1 MKKISFTIIKYLILS
16 VFGITCISHSTV
28 TIAQEY
34 EIISFSEKFSNYS
47 TTYEPVSI
55 LHKETRLNNRSS
67 QIKITHDESYDSIN
81 KCILFAKDIWESSI
95 NSSIPIIVDIKY
107 EFIKN
112 DIETDVIY
120 PSSSTEVIHYCLSV
134 LKKTHIF

>member
-1 MKKISFTIIKYLILS
+1 MKKLSSSIIKCLILS
-16 VFGITCISHSTV
+16 IFGITCISHSSV

-47 TTYEPVSI
+47 TTYKPISI
-55 LHKETRLNNRSS
+55 LPTEARLNKRSS
-67 QIKITHDESYDSIN
+67 QTKITQDELPDSIN

-107 EFIKN
+107 EFVEN

-120 PSSSTEVIHYCLSV
+120 LSSSTEAIPYCLSV
-134 LKKTHIF
+134 LKKAHIF